1 MKTKIGIFDSGIGGF
16 SILTELKKRLP
27 NEDFIYFADNKNNPY
42 GDKTTEALCLI
53 TSQIVERLKKEGCKI
68 IVIACNTATT
78 VCMRYLKEKYK
89 EIIFV
94 GTVPAIKV
102 AFDKNYKNILVLS
115 TKATASS
122 KRVNE
127 LIINNIKK
135 DTSIWVQP
143 CVGLA
148 ELIEKKDND
157 KTNKLLKKLLTK
169 YKEKQIDAI
178 VLGCTHY
185 SFIKEMIH
193 NHLPNAKIFD
203 GAIGVSKEVKR
214 QLEQNGLKVQ
224 EKTPGEIT
232 IIES

>member
-1 MKTKIGIFDSGIGGF
+1 METKIGIFDSGIGGF

-27 NEDFIYFADNKNNPY
+27 NNDFIYFADHKNNPY
-42 GDKTTEALCLI
+42 GDKTTEELYFI
-53 TSQIVERLKKEGCKI
+53 TSQIVEKLKKEGCKI

-78 VCMRYLKEKYK
+78 ICMRYLREKYK
-89 EIIFV
+89 ELIFV

-115 TKATASS
+115 TKATANS

-135 DTSIWVQP
+135 GTSIWVQP

-148 ELIEKKDND
+148 ELIEKKDNE
-157 KTNKLLKKLLTK
+157 KINKLLKKLLTK

-185 SFIKEMIH
+185 SFIKKVIH
-193 NHLPNAKIFD
+193 NHLPNAKIID
-203 GAIGVSKEVKR
+203 GAIGVSKEVTR
-214 QLEQNGLKVQ
+214 QLEKNYLQTSKI
-224 EKTPGEIT
+224 TPGEIT